1 MPPDP
6 TRALELLGS
15 KFNDTRVRTYA
26 LECIRNIEDV
36 ELEEYVL
43 QLVQVIKC

>member
-15 KFNDTRVRTYA
+15 KFNDTTVRTYA

-43 QLVQVIKC
+43 QLVQVIK